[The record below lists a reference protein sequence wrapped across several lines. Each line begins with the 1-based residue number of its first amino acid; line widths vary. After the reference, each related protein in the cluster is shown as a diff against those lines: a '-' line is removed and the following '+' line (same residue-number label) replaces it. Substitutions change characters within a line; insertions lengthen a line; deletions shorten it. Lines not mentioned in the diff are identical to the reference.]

1 MEHGNPKQAYCVDM
15 FKNGFKQG
23 NNAAVTVQ
31 QACIRDIY
39 IVIYCL
45 CLELALLCCR

>member
-1 MEHGNPKQAYCVDM
+1 MAILNKHIVSICSRMV
-15 FKNGFKQG
+15 FKQG

-45 CLELALLCCR
+45 CL